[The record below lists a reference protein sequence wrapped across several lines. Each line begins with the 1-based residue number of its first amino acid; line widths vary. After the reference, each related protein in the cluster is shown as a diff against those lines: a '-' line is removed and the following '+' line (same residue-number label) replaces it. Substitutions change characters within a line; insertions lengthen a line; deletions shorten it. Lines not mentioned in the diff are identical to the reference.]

1 MKGKIL
7 VIDDEPDLQ
16 LLITQRFQTEIESG
30 ELVFEF
36 ASDGL
41 EGLKKVESNNN
52 YHVIVTD
59 LKMPI
64 MDGLELLA
72 ELKKREVLSKALVA
86 SAYDDMENFRSA
98 MNSGAF
104 DFIVKPIAFNDL
116 KVTIYKAIAD
126 YNNNIEGLEARKKL
140 IEAVK
145 EKEAAILRERL
156 RISRDLHDDIGAS
169 ISGISI
175 SAITAQKKLSENNI
189 HEAGSLLHHIAQDAH
204 DMVTSMSEMVWLI
217 NPKND
222 SMEKL
227 FDRIRTY
234 ATHVLPAKDILFSFN
249 DEVSLNPLILSIE
262 ERKNIYLIFKEAIN
276 NAAKYS
282 ECSEVNL
289 IVQKNKS
296 TVDFILSDNGNGFDK
311 SKVQFGNGLK
321 NMQQRADEI
330 NGKFSTESN
339 SNGTTIKLSVVLA

>member
-1 MKGKIL
+1 
-7 VIDDEPDLQ
+7 
-16 LLITQRFQTEIESG
+16 
-30 ELVFEF
+30 
-36 ASDGL
+36 
-41 EGLKKVESNNN
+41 
-52 YHVIVTD
+52 
-59 LKMPI
+59 
-64 MDGLELLA
+64 
-72 ELKKREVLSKALVA
+72 VLSKALVA